1 MQTEKLRILK
11 EIFGDHYKVSEE
23 YLFHCPRCKH
33 HKKKLSINISKN
45 CFKCWICDYSG
56 KSIFR
61 LVRKYGH
68 FSHKLKWESF
78 ESTIDL
84 STNTVEN
91 AFLDK
96 EEEYFK
102 VDLPEEFKS
111 ICNRGSKFE
120 NFSTL
125 RAKRYLKSRG
135 LNKEDILKWKLGCC
149 VSGKYEGRVII
160 PSFDERGNVNYFVAR
175 TYEGDYIKYKNVSAS
190 KDIVFNE
197 LYIDWDSDVVLVE
210 GVFDAFKAGNAVPLL
225 GSSLREDSKLVN
237 KIVKYDTPIYMALDT
252 DVKKKTLS
260 FMKNLLQYDI
270 ELYQVDIGDNK
281 DVGEMTKEE
290 FLRAKKDA
298 PPVTFDNYLKFL
310 L

>member
-1 MQTEKLRILK
+1 M
-11 EIFGDHYKVSEE
+11 
-23 YLFHCPRCKH
+23 
-33 HKKKLSINISKN
+33 
-45 CFKCWICDYSG
+45 
-56 KSIFR
+56 
-61 LVRKYGH
+61 
-68 FSHKLKWESF
+68 
-78 ESTIDL
+78 
-84 STNTVEN
+84 
-91 AFLDK
+91 
-96 EEEYFK
+96 
-102 VDLPEEFKS
+102 
-111 ICNRGSKFE
+111 
-120 NFSTL
+120 